1 MGLNLPERVVEVL
14 TQFHTCELATLA
26 RDGTPIV
33 WPTGALYLPD
43 RGQIL
48 ITTSIGLPQKALNVR
63 RDPRVSLL
71 FSNPTGCGLDNPAT
85 VLVQGDARVS
95 ADIVTWNDDLAV
107 FWQRIYRLQPF
118 GKRYTANRLTRRLMD
133 WYFMRLLIYVTP
145 RSIRWWPDGDV
156 ARAPQVVEVA
166 ASVE

>member
-1 MGLNLPERVVEVL
+1 MGLNLPEQVVEVL
-14 TQFHTCELATLA
+14 TRFHTCELATLA
-26 RDGTPIV
+26 KDGTPIV

-48 ITTSIGLPQKALNVR
+48 VTTSIGLPQKAFNIH
-63 RDPRVSLL
+63 RDSRVSLL
-71 FSNPTGCGLDNPAT
+71 FSNPTGCGLDHPPA

-95 ADIVTWNDDLAV
+95 GDIVTWNDDLAAS
-107 FWQRIYRLQPF
+107 WQHWYRLQPF
-118 GKRYTANRLTRRLMD
+118 GKRYTANRLTRWFMD

-156 ARAPQVVEVA
+156 AQAPQVVEVA
-166 ASVE
+166 SGVE